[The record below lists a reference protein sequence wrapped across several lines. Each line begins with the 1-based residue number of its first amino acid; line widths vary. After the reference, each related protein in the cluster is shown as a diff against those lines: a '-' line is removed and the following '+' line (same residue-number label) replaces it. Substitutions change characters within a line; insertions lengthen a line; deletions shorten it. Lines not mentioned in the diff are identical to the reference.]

1 MTVIFSKKCELAL
14 QAVLYLSVF
23 NEDTYF
29 TATDISKRLKI
40 PKEFLA
46 KILQSL
52 AVHSI
57 VVSKKGKSG
66 GFTLGRPLNEI
77 RLIDIVIAM
86 DGLEMFH
93 KCVLGFRGCTVEK
106 PCPVHEKWGKLRDLA
121 YKMLSDETLL
131 DIREKSVDK
140 IRSIHSLNDYAKAFT
155 QSHQRERIN

>member
-23 NEDTYF
+23 DEETYF

-40 PKEFLA
+40 PKEFLS

-66 GFTLGRPLNEI
+66 GFTLGRPLSEI

-86 DGLEMFH
+86 DGLDIFH
-93 KCVLGFRGCTVEK
+93 KCVLGFKGCTVEK
-106 PCPVHEKWGKLRDLA
+106 PCPVHEKWGKLRDLT
-121 YKMLSDETLL
+121 YRMLSEDTLL
-131 DIREKSVDK
+131 EIREKSIDK
-140 IRSIHSLNDYAKAFT
+140 IKSIHS
-155 QSHQRERIN
+155 INESASVFAHTYSSRSYN

>member
-66 GFTLGRPLNEI
+66 GFTLGRPLDEI
-77 RLIDIVIAM
+77 RLIDIVVAM
-86 DGLEMFH
+86 DGLEMFQ

-106 PCPVHEKWGKLRDLA
+106 PCPVHDKWGRLRDMT

-131 DIREKSVDK
+131 DIRDKSIDK
-140 IRSIHSLNDYAKAFT
+140 IKSIHSLNDYARSFS
-155 QSHQRERIN
+155 QSYRRGSIN